1 MSHKPDVKSLFKAAR
16 AQRES
21 TGPAK
26 LVCLQHSS
34 EGLIS
39 TRLVMLSE
47 PGCARGNRSR
57 RSSCGR

>member
-26 LVCLQHSS
+26 LVCLQ
-34 EGLIS
+34 
-39 TRLVMLSE
+39 LSLE
-47 PGCARGNRSR
+47 VPFYALSLY
-57 RSSCGR
+57 